1 MLPTTLTSI
10 LKLFHETSTTSSEF
24 YCNLCLKL
32 CTLRSGRKLC
42 INEKCKLFNKVL
54 RNRNI
59 SEVVTFDI
67 KQQLKSITARNIS
80 LFGNNKF

>member
-10 LKLFHETSTTSSEF
+10 LKLFHETSTTSSKF
-24 YCNLCLKL
+24 HCNLCLKL
-32 CTLRSGRKLC
+32 CTLRSGR
-42 INEKCKLFNKVL
+42 KLFNKVL